1 MYMGNYVCLFRLK
14 QEEEEEEKEKE
25 KVRKKDDEKAHIA
38 TIKLINSQM
47 KFSSHASQ
55 N

>member
-1 MYMGNYVCLFRLK
+1 MYMGNYVSLFRLK
-14 QEEEEEEKEKE
+14 QEEEEKEKE